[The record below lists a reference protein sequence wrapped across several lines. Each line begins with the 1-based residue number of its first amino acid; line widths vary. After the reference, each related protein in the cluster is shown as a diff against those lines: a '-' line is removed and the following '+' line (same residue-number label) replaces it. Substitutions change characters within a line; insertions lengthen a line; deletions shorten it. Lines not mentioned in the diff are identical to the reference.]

1 MKGKNLKTFD
11 PYEILGIS
19 MDAEDKTIRKA
30 FRKLARQ
37 FHPDKNPG
45 DPTANKKFVLVNKA
59 FSCLENEETRKNC
72 LTKGNAEGTRASV
85 EVGIAMPVF
94 LLKKENKFAIL
105 SLFFILILVIL
116 PSITFYVY

>member
-1 MKGKNLKTFD
+1 MVLKIAFLFLMAVFWSFSFKNCLKGKNLKTFD

-19 MDAEDKTIRKA
+19 MDANDKSIRKA

-59 FSCLENEETRKNC
+59 F
-72 LTKGNAEGTRASV
+72 
-85 EVGIAMPVF
+85 
-94 LLKKENKFAIL
+94 
-105 SLFFILILVIL
+105 
-116 PSITFYVY
+116 